1 MRKTFPDGSRWNM
14 TNLEQLA
21 EEIQAQ
27 IKRERKRCR
36 ESDRASM
43 LVGLSRDKQIELI
56 VGHIRFR
63 GRQYSPREWYR

>member
-1 MRKTFPDGSRWNM
+1 M
-14 TNLEQLA
+14 NLEQLA
-21 EEIQAQ
+21 EEVQAQ

-56 VGHIRFR
+56 VSHIRFR
-63 GRQYSPREWYR
+63 GAQYSPREWYR